1 MSKHIVDLIAE
12 GKLVEAQVELNEAI
26 TDRAADFLVEKR
38 KEIVAKT
45 FPSGSKVKPKE
56 KGNEKAILDKSKKKA
71 LKDKMAKVK
80 QKGK

>member
-1 MSKHIVDLIAE
+1 MSQKIVRLIAE
-12 GKLVEAQVELNEAI
+12 GKLLEAQTELNEAL

-45 FPSGSKVKPKE
+45 FPSGKKSKPKE

-71 LKDKMAKVK
+71 LHDKMEKIK
-80 QKGK
+80 KGK